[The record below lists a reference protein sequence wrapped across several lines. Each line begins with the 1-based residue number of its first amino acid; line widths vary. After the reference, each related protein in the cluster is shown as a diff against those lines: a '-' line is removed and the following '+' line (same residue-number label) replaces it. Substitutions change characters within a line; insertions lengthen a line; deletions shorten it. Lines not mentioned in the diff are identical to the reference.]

1 MGAGLWL
8 DDLSPLQ
15 PEATACQGGGPGAE
29 PRVPQSSFF
38 SLLKSSANLR
48 NCSLAACD
56 SSCNR

>member
-1 MGAGLWL
+1 MGAGPWL

-15 PEATACQGGGPGAE
+15 PEATACQPGR

-48 NCSLAACD
+48 SCSLAA
-56 SSCNR
+56 